1 MISVVL
7 AERPTQKIRQINPET
22 LVMETVEN
30 ISQQQNISRKPEII
44 GLELALTKVTNEIAK
59 QNIQNNIGRISLTA
73 EKIEIKQE
81 KSRIIVVANTEN
93 FFAVGAHVDNMAF

>member
-1 MISVVL
+1 MKKIICLLIALLMISVVL

-59 QNIQNNIGRISLTA
+59 VPT
-73 EKIEIKQE
+73 
-81 KSRIIVVANTEN
+81 
-93 FFAVGAHVDNMAF
+93 